1 MTELQCYQPKIN
13 LSLFSDILAFALDTA
28 EASYAQRA
36 ALTQR
41 CPFPFSQGGGFQEK
55 YGFLYLGELLER
67 YEERFGMTVPD
78 LRAIALALG
87 YTHDVTTDEMFVGSQ
102 REDFLRRVT
111 KAAPGDIY
119 LTGALY
125 LLHEGSSG
133 MAEYEQQLTDTQYTA
148 TEDVLFAVSLFQDR
162 ERAFLRFKPQLL
174 RLLGQERTIPVLGNA
189 TVYNWFIIW
198 MAPAL
203 KACRSKDMALFRALC
218 ALPAAYV
225 KPDGKSYQTL
235 LEHGYTALEI
245 AYGNML
251 TVLHQTAPGVL
262 RTDSITS
269 EKIAVALFREVFSC
283 EESFAPEVYKQL
295 SWVYRIYAAF
305 KIRCNGNE
313 RLLQAFEDGTHIR
326 NVETFIWF
334 SKQENI
340 YHQVFQGFDIMDGK
354 WDPLAKALEPEQYR
368 PLVDFCLR
376 EDMTPEEIQQRLE
389 RYQALTGNDYADIFW
404 SESYAGRFGL
414 LVNKGILDL
423 WGLFR
428 NSLDETG
435 GVAEP
440 GMLSN
445 IRRYLRNIS
454 SKMACEFFEKFFTAY
469 GAAGLEK
476 YFSYEHR
483 DFFEALAERS
493 NYGSGPLRLKLRRD
507 FLDEDG
513 HRQLLHWLEEYVF
526 LYHPEEYLTLIAAI
540 LKDEFAAG
548 LFSPEEQRKLFDL
561 TAKRP
566 DISTYD
572 LNELKRRY
580 LTETELQAEQ
590 DARNAALRASEE
602 QRQAALVQGIRDKYA
617 GMVNGSFDAVIK
629 FLDNYRYYREEQ
641 PIACRVVREHLDE
654 LLESRNYELDSQ
666 EAVRFLHVCDKLV
679 SGDALGFAEAQAYI
693 TKVKEC

>member
-1 MTELQCYQPKIN
+1 
-13 LSLFSDILAFALDTA
+13 
-28 EASYAQRA
+28 
-36 ALTQR
+36 
-41 CPFPFSQGGGFQEK
+41 
-55 YGFLYLGELLER
+55 
-67 YEERFGMTVPD
+67 
-78 LRAIALALG
+78 
-87 YTHDVTTDEMFVGSQ
+87 
-102 REDFLRRVT
+102 
-111 KAAPGDIY
+111 
-119 LTGALY
+119 
-125 LLHEGSSG
+125 
-133 MAEYEQQLTDTQYTA
+133 
-148 TEDVLFAVSLFQDR
+148 
-162 ERAFLRFKPQLL
+162 
-174 RLLGQERTIPVLGNA
+174 
-189 TVYNWFIIW
+189 
-198 MAPAL
+198 
-203 KACRSKDMALFRALC
+203 
-218 ALPAAYV
+218 
-225 KPDGKSYQTL
+225 
-235 LEHGYTALEI
+235 
-245 AYGNML
+245 
-251 TVLHQTAPGVL
+251 
-262 RTDSITS
+262 
-269 EKIAVALFREVFSC
+269 
-283 EESFAPEVYKQL
+283 
-295 SWVYRIYAAF
+295 
-305 KIRCNGNE
+305 
-313 RLLQAFEDGTHIR
+313 
-326 NVETFIWF
+326 
-334 SKQENI
+334 
-340 YHQVFQGFDIMDGK
+340 
-354 WDPLAKALEPEQYR
+354 
-368 PLVDFCLR
+368 
-376 EDMTPEEIQQRLE
+376 MTPEEIQQRLE